1 MIFVTVGNSN
11 LGFERLIKAMDNL
24 ARALPYPVVMQ
35 IGATQYT
42 PKNAEWFRYCDH
54 DTIIEYFKKSRVIVT
69 HAGAGTI
76 LDILLLG
83 KKPVVVPRLSKF
95 GEVIDDHQLEITR
108 TLGEMRL
115 ILPVYNI
122 SNLGDVLLEALDHSS
137 KCEKKMRAPKKPS
150 RLGRILEEHI
160 SNLKLKKGKEEEI
173 QWNGSQN

>member
-95 GEVIDDHQLEITR
+95 KEHIDDHQVEITKA
-108 TLGEMRL
+108 LGDQKLIIPVYDISQLESAILKALMDNHKGRPSSTTPPRL
-115 ILPVYNI
+115 I
-122 SNLGDVLLEALDHSS
+122 
-137 KCEKKMRAPKKPS
+137 
-150 RLGRILEEHI
+150 RILSERLDSIGGNE
-160 SNLKLKKGKEEEI
+160 
-173 QWNGSQN
+173 Q

>member
-11 LGFERLIKAMDNL
+11 LGFERLIKSMDNL

-35 IGATQYT
+35 IGSTQYT

-54 DTIIEYFKKSRVIVT
+54 DTIIEYFKKSQVIVT

-76 LDILLLG
+76 LDIILLG

-108 TLGEMRL
+108 TLSEMGL
-115 ILPVYNI
+115 VFPVYTINDLANVI
-122 SNLGDVLLEALDHSS
+122 IEALNHVS
-137 KCEKKMRAPKKPS
+137 KHEKKRIVQKKPS
-150 RLGRILEEHI
+150 RLGRILAERI
-160 SNLKLKKGKEEEI
+160 SNLKKV
-173 QWNGSQN
+173 NGRG